1 MKKLLFLT
9 IFLTSAI
16 WSYGQTTKWVWPD
29 VLRAFNQTTGAP
41 GIRETAKYAADRV
54 GDSITKVFDAK
65 LKALEASF
73 NKKLKDSMAS
83 LIPADGKTIVV
94 KDGKFTAVGG
104 GTTDLTPFY
113 DTIAKLDAK
122 LTASNLLIANNL
134 NSLTTRVTTLEGKVT
149 ALESW
154 RVTITAQLITINS
167 SIANLNTE
175 IGLLKT
181 QVQNIPKGVQLTY

>member
-1 MKKLLFLT
+1 MKKLLFILLILST
-9 IFLTSAI
+9 GVV
-16 WSYGQTTKWVWPD
+16 YGQLPFPCHSKCQSDYQRLYMKQSTD
-29 VLRAFNQTTGAP
+29 SL
-41 GIRETAKYAADRV
+41 AK
-54 GDSITKVFDAK
+54 IFDAK
-65 LKALEASF
+65 LKVLEASF
-73 NKKLKDSMAS
+73 DKKLKDSMSS

-104 GTTDLTPFY
+104 TANLTPVY

-122 LTASNLLIANNL
+122 LTASNLLL
-134 NSLTTRVTTLEGKVT
+134 TNSINDVSKRVTTLEGKVT

-167 SIANLNTE
+167 SIANINTE

>member
-1 MKKLLFLT
+1 MKKLLFIII

-16 WSYGQTTKWVWPD
+16 GYGQ
-29 VLRAFNQTTGAP
+29 AFPCHSVCQSNYQRDYMKRSTDSL
-41 GIRETAKYAADRV
+41 AK
-54 GDSITKVFDAK
+54 IFDAK
-65 LKALEASF
+65 LKLLEAKSD
-73 NKKLKDSMAS
+73 KALKDSMAS

-104 GTTDLTPFY
+104 GTTNLTPVY
-113 DTIAKLDAK
+113 DTIEKLDAK
-122 LTASNLLIANNL
+122 LTASNLLL
-134 NSLTTRVTTLEGKVT
+134 TNSINDLSKRVTSLEGKVT

-167 SIANLNTE
+167 SIANINTE

-181 QVQNIPKGVQLTY
+181 QIQNIPKGVQLTY